1 MNFRLPLVSGVL
13 FLCLTA
19 AVSAQV
25 STRVV
30 GVSPAEAPP
39 GAPVGITVELQQA
52 ASIERVLFLYRPFGT
67 SLYRTLVLELLG
79 NRATGLLPA
88 DALIPP
94 AVEYYIVLRDRSGS
108 LETYPQTEAANPIAT
123 PPQNTRRLQVTS
135 GPARTPQVV
144 FLSPEPAALVAPEDV
159 MVSVSLYRTDSTIA
173 RRSTK
178 ILIDETD
185 VSASAVFSDDIIVFI
200 PSNTGMM
207 LAPGT
212 HTVTV
217 QLFERNGSPAASSS
231 ILFSVPGE
239 VPIRL
244 SEARGRKFIYDAS
257 FTAETRHEEVGSA
270 GEWYNRAGLQFKGD
284 YGNLRVTS
292 NLFVTSE
299 EKSYRQPQNRYFISG
314 ELPWIKVGLGDTYP
328 DFPSLIL
335 SGVRVRGISSALRLG
350 YVNVDVAYG
359 STVRAIDGAELGRL
373 PIDSLALAQQRY
385 PFASYAQIN
394 PTTWGVYD
402 YGTYSRSLFAL
413 RPSFGSGETWQ
424 FGLTWLS
431 SKDDMGSIRYG
442 IRPQENIVLGTDFI
456 AKFDESRL
464 QINGQLAFSAYNNDI
479 SSGTFTDAYIDSVY
493 PNNASTI
500 KSVRDILSPFIT
512 VNDNIRPLSVSK
524 LATAAGEVGVGLNY
538 FDNAFRFTYLYRG
551 NDYNSFGQTFLRT
564 DVQGFNLVDRVR
576 LLQSQLFATVGFER
590 LQDNTA
596 NTKAATTTFTNLNVA
611 LSYYPIPK
619 IPNVTIGYSRY
630 HNDNGLLTDTLTA
643 IQDVTNR
650 VYVQSSY
657 DFEAAAR
664 HTAMFTISASKRE
677 DSSPRRLNVNNLMTS
692 LGIGTRYRIPLQT
705 DFSAALNLNDLPT
718 GTPGETRRFNY
729 TTLMAHARYTPVR
742 DILSVMATVSPSFG
756 DFERTTFDL
765 GIEWFVFPPMSLLLQ
780 FSYFKNVGAPN
791 EDFVSLR
798 YRYAF

>member
-1 MNFRLPLVSGVL
+1 MFLRPVFSGVL

-19 AVSAQV
+19 VVSAQV

-30 GVSPAEAPP
+30 GVTPAEAPR
-39 GAPVGITVELQQA
+39 GAPVPITVELQQA
-52 ASIERVLFLYRPFGT
+52 TTIERVLFLYRPFGT

-94 AVEYYIVLRDRSGS
+94 AVEYYVVLRDRSGS
-108 LETYPQTEAANPIAT
+108 LETYPQTESANPIAT

-144 FLSPEPAALVAPEDV
+144 FLSPEPSATVAQDDV
-159 MVSVSLYRTDSTIA
+159 LVSVSLYRTDSTVV

-178 ILIDETD
+178 VLVDATD
-185 VSASAVFSDDIIVFI
+185 VTSSAVFSDDIIVFI
-200 PSNTGMM
+200 PSNTGLT
-207 LAPGT
+207 LAPGK

-217 QLFERNGSPAASSS
+217 QLFDRNSSPVGSSS
-231 ILFSVPGE
+231 ISFTIPGE
-239 VPIRL
+239 ARL
-244 SEARGRKFIYDAS
+244 RPSDAGERRFTYDAS
-257 FTAETRHEEVGSA
+257 FMAETRHEEVGSA
-270 GEWYNRAGLQFKGD
+270 GEWYNRVGLQFRGNYGD
-284 YGNLRVTS
+284 LRVTS
-292 NLFVTSE
+292 NLFATSE
-299 EKSYRQPQNRYFISG
+299 EKAYRQPQNRYAIGG

-335 SGVRVRGISSALRLG
+335 SGVRVRGINSSLRLG

-359 STVRAIDGAELGRL
+359 STLRAIDGAELARL
-373 PIDSLALAQQRY
+373 PIDSLSRAQQLY
-385 PFASYAQIN
+385 PYASYAQIN
-394 PTTWGVYD
+394 PTTWGVYT

-424 FGLTWLS
+424 FGLSWLS

-456 AKFDESRL
+456 AKLDDGRI
-464 QINGQLAFSAYNNDI
+464 QINGQAAFSAYNSDI

-493 PNNASTI
+493 PNDASTI

-524 LATAAGEVGVGLNY
+524 LATAAGELGVGLNY

-551 NDYNSFGQTFLRT
+551 NDYNSFGQAFLRT
-564 DVQGFNLVDRVR
+564 DIQGFNVVDRVR
-576 LLQSQLFATVGFER
+576 LLQSQVFANVGFER

-596 NTKAATTTFTNLNVA
+596 NTKAATTTFTNLNIA

-619 IPNVTIGYSRY
+619 IPNLTIGYSRY
-630 HNDNGLLTDTLTA
+630 NNDNGLNADTLAA
-643 IQDVTNR
+643 IRDVTNR
-650 VYVQSSY
+650 VYLQSSY
-657 DFEAAAR
+657 DFEAGAR
-664 HTAMFTISASKRE
+664 HTAIFTISASKRE

-718 GTPGETRRFNY
+718 GAPGETRRFNY

-756 DFERTTFDL
+756 DFDRTTFDL
-765 GIEWFVFPPMSLLLQ
+765 GVEWFLIPPMSFLLQ

-798 YRYAF
+798 YRYTF

>member
-1 MNFRLPLVSGVL
+1 MIFLRPVVSGIL
-13 FLCLTA
+13 LLCLAA

-30 GVSPAEAPP
+30 RVTPAEAPP
-39 GAPVGITVELQQA
+39 GAPVRITVELQQA

-94 AVEYYIVLRDRSGS
+94 ALEYYIVLRDRSGS
-108 LETYPQTEAANPIAT
+108 LETYPQTESANPIAT
-123 PPQNTRRLQVTS
+123 PPQNTRRLQVMS
-135 GPARTPQVV
+135 GPARTPLVV
-144 FLSPEPAALVAPEDV
+144 FLSPEPSAIVAPEDV
-159 MVSVSLYRTDSTIA
+159 LVSVSLYRTDSTIV

-178 ILIDETD
+178 VLVDQTD
-185 VSASAVFSDDIIVFI
+185 VTTSAVFSDDIIVFI
-200 PSNTGMM
+200 PSNTGMT
-207 LAPGT
+207 LSPGK

-217 QLFERNGSPAASSS
+217 KLFDRNGSPAGSSS
-231 ILFSVPGE
+231 IFFTVPGE
-239 VPIRL
+239 ARPRL
-244 SEARGRKFIYDAS
+244 PESGERRFTYDAS
-257 FTAETRHEEVGSA
+257 FMAETRHEEVGSA
-270 GEWYNRAGLQFKGD
+270 GEWYNRAGLQFRGNYGD
-284 YGNLRVTS
+284 LRVTS
-292 NLFVTSE
+292 NLFATSE
-299 EKSYRQPQNRYFISG
+299 EKSYRQPQNRYYIGG

-335 SGVRVRGISSALRLG
+335 SGVRVRGINSSLRLG
-350 YVNVDVAYG
+350 YINVDVAYG
-359 STVRAIDGAELGRL
+359 STLRAVDGAELARF
-373 PIDSLALAQQRY
+373 PIDSLSRAQQLY
-385 PFASYAQIN
+385 PYASYAQIN
-394 PTTWGVYD
+394 PTTWGIYD

-424 FGLTWLS
+424 FGLSWLS
-431 SKDDMGSIRYG
+431 SGDDMGSIRYG
-442 IRPQENIVLGTDFI
+442 IRPQENIVLGADFI
-456 AKFDESRL
+456 AKLDDDRV
-464 QINGQLAFSAYNNDI
+464 QINGQAAFSAYNNDI

-493 PNNASTI
+493 PNDALKI
-500 KSVRDILSPFIT
+500 KNVRDILSPFIT
-512 VNDNIRPLSVSK
+512 VNDNLRPLSLSK
-524 LATAAGEVGVGLNY
+524 PATAAGELGVALNY

-564 DVQGFNLVDRVR
+564 DIKGFNVVDRVR
-576 LLQSQLFATVGFER
+576 LLQSQLFANLGFER

-596 NTKAATTTFTNLNVA
+596 NTKVATTTFTNLNVA

-630 HNDNGLLTDTLTA
+630 NNDNGLLTDTLSA
-643 IQDVTNR
+643 INDVTNR
-650 VYVQSSY
+650 VYLQSSY
-657 DFEAAAR
+657 DFEAGAR

-677 DSSPRRLNVNNLMTS
+677 DSSPRRLNVDNVMTS

-705 DFSAALNLNDLPT
+705 DFSVALNLNDLPT
-718 GTPGETRRFNY
+718 GAPGATRRFNY

-742 DILSVMATVSPSFG
+742 DILSVMATISPSFG

-765 GIEWFVFPPMSLLLQ
+765 GAEWFVTPPMSFLFQ
-780 FSYFKNVGAPN
+780 FSYFKNVGVPN